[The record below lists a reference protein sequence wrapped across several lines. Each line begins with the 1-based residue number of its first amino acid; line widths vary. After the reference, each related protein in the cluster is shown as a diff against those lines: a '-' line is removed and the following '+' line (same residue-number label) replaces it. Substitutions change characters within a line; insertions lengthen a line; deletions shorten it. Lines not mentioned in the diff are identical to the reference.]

1 MINKHIPTFIKSIV
15 AGVIVTIAAGQYLI
29 MDNKYIGAVA
39 FTIGLFSIYT
49 LGLSLFTGKV
59 GFLLSDKDVLSV
71 VVVWVG
77 NLVGTVLS
85 AQMFMLTRLVET
97 TTLIEKAVYSSNV
110 KLNDGML
117 SVFILAIGCGI
128 LMYVGAYS
136 FKKTQNTENSFGGYF
151 GMTLCVI
158 VFVLFGFEHSI
169 ANMVYF
175 TFAKAW
181 SISAVLPLI
190 VATLGNAVGGL
201 FIPFCANLA
210 DKIEQKNTT
219 NV

>member
-1 MINKHIPTFIKSIV
+1 MEKHLPTFIKSIV

-49 LGLSLFTGKV
+49 LGLSLFTGKI
-59 GFLLSDKDVLSV
+59 GFLLQDKDIMSV
-71 VVVWVG
+71 AVVWIG

-85 AQMFMLTRLVET
+85 AKMFLYTRLVET
-97 TTLIEKAVYSSNV
+97 STLVSKAVSSSTV
-110 KLNDGML
+110 KLSDGL
-117 SVFILAIGCGI
+117 VSVFILAIGCGI

-136 FKKTQNTENSFGGYF
+136 YKKTQNTANSFGGYF

-175 TFAKAW
+175 TFADMW
-181 SISAVLPLI
+181 SVSAILPLI

-201 FIPFCANLA
+201 FIPFCTGLC
-210 DKIEQKNTT
+210 DKIEAKNTT